1 MNILFKLSKAARDDH
16 CGKRIFRETL
26 WFLKFKFYWISAV
39 TIFQNIIKTENI
51 FYFFPPQIDNFYSLF
66 MGEKNAFF
74 SQYKCASKNHFEY
87 KAFTSL
93 LFRCIYIIL
102 SVPARRSYSRELY
115 RSRFRSLYK
124 SQVLKLISFATH
136 FVR

>member
-51 FYFFPPQIDNFYSLF
+51 FYFFPPQIDNFHSLF
-66 MGEKNAFF
+66 MGEKTHFLVNTNAPVKII
-74 SQYKCASKNHFEY
+74 SNTKHLQVCCSVV
-87 KAFTSL
+87 FTL
-93 LFRCIYIIL
+93 Y
-102 SVPARRSYSRELY
+102 Y
-115 RSRFRSLYK
+115 RSRPGGHIVENFIGPGFGLYINHK
-124 SQVLKLISFATH
+124 F
-136 FVR
+136 